1 MKWKKPTDTLDI
13 GRKVQIGLHC
23 RSQACYNT
31 VSRAAPGEKGKTTMT
46 ILLGL
51 VLVLGLIFAL
61 VMLHDARSLWSGFT
75 FLLFVGGA
83 ALAMLLAASR
93 YAGWLEQHPA
103 FIVLGCLL
111 FFAALIFIVVFPAL
125 LVLIYFV
132 EGIRILRREGVRSTN
147 MLSLLFAAA
156 LAVYLV
162 VWPRIGGL
170 TVGAVGTLIYTI
182 VGMAVFYL
190 LFLMAMY
197 AVSALLNLV
206 HIRKRRSLDYIVVL
220 GCAVFGQKVPPL
232 LAGRLDKAIQLMAC
246 NPNAKLICSGGQGPG
261 EDIPEGEAMAAYAA
275 AHGVPEEKIIIE
287 NKSRSTQENLQ
298 FSRALMQGT
307 APRIAIV
314 TTAYHVFRAL
324 LLARQCGIRCVG
336 FGAKTKWYF
345 TLNAIIRE
353 FVGYL
358 SLSRKLHA
366 RVIGTAAG
374 IIVLVN
380 VICWVCGLVT
390 AF

>member
-1 MKWKKPTDTLDI
+1 
-13 GRKVQIGLHC
+13 
-23 RSQACYNT
+23 
-31 VSRAAPGEKGKTTMT
+31 MT
-46 ILLGL
+46 IALGL
-51 VLVLGLIFAL
+51 VLVFGAIFAL

-75 FLLFVGGA
+75 FLLFIGGA
-83 ALAMLLAASR
+83 SLAALLVAARYTVWLGNHPIFICIGILLLLAA
-93 YAGWLEQHPA
+93 LV
-103 FIVLGCLL
+103 FIVL
-111 FFAALIFIVVFPAL
+111 FPML
-125 LVLIYFV
+125 LVLVYFV
-132 EGIRILRREGVRSTN
+132 EGIRILRREGARPAN

-156 LAVYLV
+156 LAAYLL

-170 TVGAVGTLIYTI
+170 KIGAVGTLIYGLIGLT
-182 VGMAVFYL
+182 VFYL

-197 AVSALLNLV
+197 VTSALLNLV
-206 HIRKRRSLDYIVVL
+206 HIRKKRRLDYIVVL

-232 LAGRLDKAIQLMAC
+232 LAGRLDKAIRLMAC

-261 EDIPEGEAMAAYAA
+261 EDIPEGEAMAAYAM
-275 AHGVPEEKIIIE
+275 AHGVPEGKIIIE
-287 NKSRSTQENLQ
+287 NKSRSTRENLQ

-345 TLNAIIRE
+345 TLNATLRE

-358 SLSRKLHA
+358 SLSRKRHA
-366 RVIGTAAG
+366 CVIGTMVG
-374 IIVLVN
+374 IVLLVN
-380 VICWVCGLVT
+380 VISWAYSLVT
-390 AF
+390 AL